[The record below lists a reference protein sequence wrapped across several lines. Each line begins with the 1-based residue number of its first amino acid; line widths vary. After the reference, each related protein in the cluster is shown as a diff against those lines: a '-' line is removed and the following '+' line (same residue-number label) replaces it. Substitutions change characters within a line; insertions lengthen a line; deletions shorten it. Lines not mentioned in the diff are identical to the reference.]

1 MLRLLKNDP
10 SAAFD
15 HPELRQELLR
25 LFQLLQRIDELA
37 GEEFPTAAPL
47 HEFPDSKRKEDGP
60 VSDEKNQPE
69 PDLGPE
75 LVAFDP
81 SEFGGY
87 APEDN
92 HASQDPGN
100 EHADTNP
107 PVPYEASE
115 EEYPARWWVNFNGDI
130 SLERL
135 ATLRRMLTESPFTIE
150 VRFDEITDGLIVL
163 KVVTEHNISMDQMDW
178 LIKNVMQL
186 VGMDQNA
193 AILSQN

>member
-1 MLRLLKNDP
+1 MNDP

-15 HPELRQELLR
+15 HQELRHELLR
-25 LFQLLQRIDELA
+25 LFQLLHRIEDLA

-47 HEFPDSKRKEDGP
+47 YEFPDSRRKEDGP
-60 VSDEKNQPE
+60 VSDEKNHPE

-87 APEDN
+87 AHGDDP
-92 HASQDPGN
+92 ASQHPGN
-100 EHADTNP
+100 GHTDAPDTESS
-107 PVPYEASE
+107 VQYEGSE

-163 KVVTEHNISMDQMDW
+163 KVVTEHNISMDQMNW